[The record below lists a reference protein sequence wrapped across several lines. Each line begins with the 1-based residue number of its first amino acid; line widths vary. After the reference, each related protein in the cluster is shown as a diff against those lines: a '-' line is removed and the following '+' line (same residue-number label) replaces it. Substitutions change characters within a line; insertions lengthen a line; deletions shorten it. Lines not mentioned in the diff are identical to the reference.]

1 VTIIPILKILYSTVH
16 CVTLDPQHQQ
26 RTYHLQKSRIL
37 QQKKYKTMSR
47 GGTNGSK
54 VVMIA
59 VATTLAALGV
69 GTVYL
74 PFYVDRDKLRGMH
87 EDADS
92 HLSEKEKKEYA
103 MLLSQ
108 LHEQEMNGG
117 RRANTQQEQDRPAPT
132 RTENSMWARMKATPT
147 EKK

>member
-1 VTIIPILKILYSTVH
+1 
-16 CVTLDPQHQQ
+16 
-26 RTYHLQKSRIL
+26 
-37 QQKKYKTMSR
+37 MSR

-59 VATTLAALGV
+59 VGTTLAALGV
-69 GTVYL
+69 GTMYL

-103 MLLSQ
+103 ILLAQ
-108 LHEQEMNGG
+108 LHEQQMNGG
-117 RRANTQQEQDRPAPT
+117 RGSNAQQQVEVERPALA
-132 RTENSMWARMKATPT
+132 RAENSMWARMKSTPT

>member
-1 VTIIPILKILYSTVH
+1 
-16 CVTLDPQHQQ
+16 
-26 RTYHLQKSRIL
+26 
-37 QQKKYKTMSR
+37 MSR

-59 VATTLAALGV
+59 VGTTLAALGV
-69 GTVYL
+69 GTMYL

-92 HLSEKEKKEYA
+92 NLSEKERKEYA
-103 MLLSQ
+103 MLLAQ
-108 LHEQEMNGG
+108 LHEQQMNGG
-117 RRANTQQEQDRPAPT
+117 RGTSAQQQGEVEQPTPA
-132 RTENSMWARMKATPT
+132 RTENSMWARMKSTST

>member
-1 VTIIPILKILYSTVH
+1 
-16 CVTLDPQHQQ
+16 
-26 RTYHLQKSRIL
+26 
-37 QQKKYKTMSR
+37 MSR

-92 HLSEKEKKEYA
+92 NLSEKERREYA

-108 LHEQEMNGG
+108 LHEQQMNGG
-117 RRANTQQEQDRPAPT
+117 RGTNAQQQEQERLSPT
-132 RTENSMWARMKATPT
+132 RTGNSMWARMKASSN

>member
-1 VTIIPILKILYSTVH
+1 
-16 CVTLDPQHQQ
+16 
-26 RTYHLQKSRIL
+26 
-37 QQKKYKTMSR
+37 MSR
-47 GGTNGSK
+47 TARNGSN
-54 VVMIA
+54 VVMMV
-59 VATTLAALGV
+59 VATTLTALGV

-74 PFYVDRDKLRGMH
+74 PFYADRDWLRGMH

-108 LHEQEMNGG
+108 LHEQQLNGG
-117 RRANTQQEQDRPAPT
+117 RGTNAEQEQERPIP
-132 RTENSMWARMKATPT
+132 RRPDNSMWARMKASSA

>member
-1 VTIIPILKILYSTVH
+1 
-16 CVTLDPQHQQ
+16 
-26 RTYHLQKSRIL
+26 
-37 QQKKYKTMSR
+37 MSR
-47 GGTNGSK
+47 SVRNGSN
-54 VVMIA
+54 VVMIV
-59 VATTLAALGV
+59 VATTLTALGV

-74 PFYVDRDKLRGMH
+74 PFYADRDWLRGMH

-108 LHEQEMNGG
+108 LHEQQLNGG
-117 RRANTQQEQDRPAPT
+117 RRASAEQEQERPTP
-132 RTENSMWARMKATPT
+132 RRSENSMWARMKVTPT

>member
-1 VTIIPILKILYSTVH
+1 
-16 CVTLDPQHQQ
+16 
-26 RTYHLQKSRIL
+26 
-37 QQKKYKTMSR
+37 MSR

-59 VATTLAALGV
+59 VTTTLAALGV

-74 PFYVDRDKLRGMH
+74 PFFVDREKLRGLH

-92 HLSEKEKKEYA
+92 NLTEKERKEYA
-103 MLLSQ
+103 MLLTQ
-108 LHEQEMNGG
+108 LHEQQMNGG
-117 RRANTQQEQDRPAPT
+117 RGIGSEQQQQEQERPTPA
-132 RTENSMWARMKATPT
+132 RTENSMWARMKATSS

>member
-1 VTIIPILKILYSTVH
+1 
-16 CVTLDPQHQQ
+16 
-26 RTYHLQKSRIL
+26 
-37 QQKKYKTMSR
+37 MSR

-74 PFYVDRDKLRGMH
+74 PFFVDRDKLRGMH

-92 HLSEKEKKEYA
+92 NLSEKERKEYA

-108 LHEQEMNGG
+108 LHEQQMKGG
-117 RRANTQQEQDRPAPT
+117 RGADSQLEQERLTPT
-132 RTENSMWARMKATPT
+132 RAENSMWSRMKASSS